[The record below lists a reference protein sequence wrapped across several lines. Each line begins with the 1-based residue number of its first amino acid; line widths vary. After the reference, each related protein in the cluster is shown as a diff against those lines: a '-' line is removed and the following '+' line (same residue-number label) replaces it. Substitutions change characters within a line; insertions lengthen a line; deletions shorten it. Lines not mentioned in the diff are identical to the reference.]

1 MLWWTNTR
9 PLISNGGVA
18 SKSTSRGRPEID
30 RIRLR
35 QLLVESL
42 PKGVI
47 QWGKRLRSVDPEDLS
62 LQVDDGGEI
71 RFDLVVGADGAWS
84 KVRPV
89 VSPVQPYFVGLVGCG
104 HGDRKS

>member
-1 MLWWTNTR
+1 M
-9 PLISNGGVA
+9 A